1 MFEVSDQ
8 AIEMVR
14 EFLKESGEKGP
25 IRMVFTT
32 SECDQPAMG
41 MALDA
46 SQEGDQVFDMGGIS
60 FVVDGQTCDMSAPI
74 HIDLADTLAGTQ
86 FWISCSL
93 AENTCLIAEAPDAC
107 KAYCMTCTCQND
119 DPLAG
124 LSL

>member
-1 MFEVSDQ
+1 MFDVSDQ
-8 AIEMVR
+8 AIEKAKA
-14 EFLKESGEKGP
+14 FLKERGGKAP

-32 SECDQPAMG
+32 SECDQPVMA

-46 SQEGDQVFDMGGIS
+46 VEEGDRVFDIGGIL
-60 FVVDGQTCDMSAPI
+60 FVMDGQTCDLSAPI
-74 HIDLADTLAGTQ
+74 QIDVADTLAGPQ
-86 FWISCSL
+86 FLVSCTL

-107 KAYCMTCTCQND
+107 KAYCMTCTCQDD